1 MYKTASSRLT
11 GILYLA
17 PVTIFVAVF
26 TAFPLSQM
34 VWMSLH
40 NWSLIEP
47 PRWVGLTNFVRLYSD
62 RQFWISLDFT
72 LKYTLNITPILM
84 VGGYLI
90 ALLVARN
97 TPLRRLTRT
106 IVFVP
111 VVIGL
116 AVSSLLW
123 YWLFSYDFGLVNR
136 LLVDLGVVS
145 RPIIWFGEDA
155 DRALWAVIASIVW
168 KVLGFGMLLF
178 VAAIQA
184 IPDDFIEA
192 AKVDGATYWQGV
204 RMITLP
210 LTYKTILLVT
220 LVSTIGSLLA
230 FDQFFLMTAGQPF
243 NRTASSVFW
252 IYLNSFPYLK
262 LGYGA
267 ALSLVLAVI
276 VLALTI
282 VQTFLTRRVR
292 D

>member
-1 MYKTASSRLT
+1 MYETARSRWT

-17 PVTIFVAVF
+17 PITLFVAVF

-34 VWMSLH
+34 VWMSFH

-47 PRWVGLTNFVRLYSD
+47 PKWVGLANFVKLYND
-62 RQFWISLDFT
+62 RQFWTSLQFT
-72 LKYTLNITPILM
+72 LKYTLYITPILM
-84 VGGYLI
+84 IGGYLI

-106 IVFVP
+106 VVFVP

-136 LLVDLGVVS
+136 LLVDLRVVS
-145 RPIIWFGEDA
+145 KPIIWFGEDA

-192 AKVDGATYWQGV
+192 ARVDGATYWQGV
-204 RMITLP
+204 RTITLP

-282 VQTFLTRRVR
+282 VQAFLTRRAR

>member
-47 PRWVGLTNFVRLYSD
+47 PRWVGLANFVRLYSD